1 MSSAAE
7 ASQHST
13 ARARKRGRRPKTYE
27 AVLSATTELLQHT
40 SLSELSVAQILAAAD
55 VGRTSFYE
63 HFSSKEDVLVK
74 LLRAIAADVS
84 EGLEPIRS
92 RGEQPVEEAFREGL
106 GNWMRIGARYRPL
119 LVATIEEWPAVP
131 ALRRVWFAVIDAM
144 TAELASLIATDR
156 AAGLAPPGAPA
167 EALAAS
173 LAWGAERSFH
183 IAMTGHHAT
192 LVNADALLEP
202 LVQLYVGTIYGRPL
216 QGPGNAVR
224 RIPARRD

>member
-1 MSSAAE
+1 MSAAD
-7 ASQHST
+7 ASPHST
-13 ARARKRGRRPKTYE
+13 ARTRKRGRRPKTYE
-27 AVLSATTELLQHT
+27 AVLSATTALLEHT
-40 SLSELSVAQILAAAD
+40 SLSELSVAEILAAAD

-74 LLRAIAADVS
+74 LLRAIAAEVS

-92 RGEQPVEEAFREGL
+92 RGERPVEEAFREGL

-144 TAELASLIATDR
+144 TAELASLITADR

-167 EALAAS
+167 EALAAA

-183 IAMTGHHAT
+183 VAMTGHHAT
-192 LVNADALLEP
+192 LVDADALIEP

-216 QGPGNAVR
+216 HGPGRSVLA
-224 RIPARRD
+224 A